1 MTCRASPWSARPS
14 PSSTSAGRRPR
25 RRSSIFARTYA
36 DGRPFLDI
44 ERDEA
49 AGYRVWAD
57 GYGTHLIAPD
67 GTSCSSALPDEPAWR
82 GLRLLSAQAMPLMTA
97 LRGREVMHAAGV
109 VVGESLVGLVAASGT
124 GKSATAANLMAQG
137 GRFFADDV
145 LPLDLVEGRV
155 IAHPGGRI
163 VNVHQRDLEAIAE
176 SRRGNIGVPMGQT
189 DKLHLE
195 PEGFPGALPLAAL
208 VFLERRP
215 DTPETT
221 LDPLEDVPRRL
232 LGNAFLPY
240 LVLPARLARQLEVAA
255 ALEQTVRLVGCKSR
269 PATTR
274 PRWPRGSRSGWRSS
288 NDRARAREPAR
299 RTAPAQAHAG
309 RPPPAGGG
317 RDRHHLRAGPLADAA
332 RGRHRGGRS
341 HSGATPWTSI
351 RPTTPTGSAAGSASR
366 SGARWIRCRGTR
378 AA

>member
-1 MTCRASPWSARPS
+1 LSDRDRDGDCALGLRFTGDRLPGLIAGIEDDLPRVTVERATEPELEERWGAAAAPEL
-14 PSSTSAGRRPR
+14 
-25 RRSSIFARTYA
+25 IFARTYA

-67 GTSCSSALPDEPAWR
+67 GTRCASAFPEEPAWR

-145 LPLDLVEGRV
+145 LPLDVVEGRV

-176 SRRGNIGVPMGQT
+176 DRRGNIGVPMGQT

-215 DTPETT
+215 DTLETT

-240 LVLPARLARQLEVAA
+240 LVLPERLARQLEVAA
-255 ALEQTVRLVGCKSR
+255 ALEQSVRLMRLQV
-269 PATTR
+269 
-274 PRWPRGSRSGWRSS
+274 
-288 NDRARAREPAR
+288 
-299 RTAPAQAHAG
+299 APGDDPSAV
-309 RPPPAGGG
+309 
-317 RDRHHLRAGPLADAA
+317 AA
-332 RGRHRGGRS
+332 RITEWVKALG
-341 HSGATPWTSI
+341 
-351 RPTTPTGSAAGSASR
+351 
-366 SGARWIRCRGTR
+366 
-378 AA
+378 

>member
-1 MTCRASPWSARPS
+1 LSDLDGGCALGLRFTGAQLPGLIAGVDDDLPRVTVERATESELDERWADAAAPDLV
-14 PSSTSAGRRPR
+14 
-25 RRSSIFARTYA
+25 FARTYA
-36 DGRPFLDI
+36 DGRPFLNI

-67 GTSCSSALPDEPAWR
+67 GTRCASAFPDEPAWR

-109 VVGESLVGLVAASGT
+109 VVGASLVGLVASSGT

-145 LPLDLVEGRV
+145 LPLDLAEGGV

-176 SRRGNIGVPMGQT
+176 DRRGNIGVPMGQT

-195 PEGFPGALPLAAL
+195 PQGFPGSLPLAAL

-221 LDPLEDVPRRL
+221 LEPLEDVPRRL

-240 LVLPARLARQLEVAA
+240 LALPARLARQLEVAA
-255 ALEQTVRLVGCKSR
+255 ALEQTVRLVR
-269 PATTR
+269 LR
-274 PRWPRGSRSGWRSS
+274 I
-288 NDRARAREPAR
+288 
-299 RTAPAQAHAG
+299 APG
-309 RPPPAGGG
+309 DDPSVV
-317 RDRHHLRAGPLADAA
+317 AA
-332 RGRHRGGRS
+332 RITDWVQ
-341 HSGATPWTSI
+341 AFE
-351 RPTTPTGSAAGSASR
+351 
-366 SGARWIRCRGTR
+366 
-378 AA
+378 